1 MANKSPATASN
12 SKKKNK
18 VSKPKV
24 QKEPLDETLEPL
36 KGSETKKLENS
47 TPKETNTELP
57 KTFKNNIITSNIK
70 WLLSAIF
77 FFVLIGLYYYQAQ
90 QTKINDRA
98 QFKEIEQQLETFQV
112 NLANTLV
119 NDQNDKIENINKN
132 LNEVL
137 KANAYLSEQNQD
149 LAEKINKITISKKVN
164 TAPENTK
171 KTDVVSLDNKKVLE
185 GQRIEVESNKLI
197 LAIEKTEATI
207 KTLEKKLQNNK
218 FKNNLSLD
226 FNGILS
232 AFSQGKPFGVSLS
245 NIATE
250 LNIILPEDIREN
262 AFIGVKTLEKLRESF
277 PKEARSALKKIHSK
291 NDKNKLSQKVIVFF
305 KTHITTRSLK
315 PISGDSIDAILSRT
329 EKSLKLNNLGDAIKE
344 LKSLPEDAK
353 KSMYNWMIEAQITY
367 KTKVELDK
375 IFVKI
380 TEMRETND

>member
-47 TPKETNTELP
+47 TPKETNPELP

-119 NDQNDKIENINKN
+119 NDQNHKIENINKN

-164 TAPENTK
+164 TVPENTK

-185 GQRIEVESNKLI
+185 GQRIEV
-197 LAIEKTEATI
+197 
-207 KTLEKKLQNNK
+207 
-218 FKNNLSLD
+218 
-226 FNGILS
+226 
-232 AFSQGKPFGVSLS
+232 
-245 NIATE
+245 
-250 LNIILPEDIREN
+250 
-262 AFIGVKTLEKLRESF
+262 
-277 PKEARSALKKIHSK
+277 
-291 NDKNKLSQKVIVFF
+291 
-305 KTHITTRSLK
+305 
-315 PISGDSIDAILSRT
+315 
-329 EKSLKLNNLGDAIKE
+329 
-344 LKSLPEDAK
+344 
-353 KSMYNWMIEAQITY
+353 
-367 KTKVELDK
+367 
-375 IFVKI
+375 
-380 TEMRETND
+380 